1 MEAIKKRAGELQGDT
16 WFLENPTPAQ
26 REQRDVVSWNI
37 ELGANERLT
46 DPEHAVLLEE
56 LQCFM
61 RIMLTDPDGG
71 ARMAV
76 GSVHQS
82 MHVIGEFAKFV
93 IAHDVDSLAKFTR
106 ELSWEYVSHFEEKW
120 EEGGSLVGR
129 PREATFSSAHRVL
142 NLVRQIY
149 DQRHRMRQQGVGCI
163 SQAPFSGRTPYDVVT
178 NEIGLQKDGKLKPI
192 PDRVAIATLSE
203 AFKWVTE
210 RAGDVLALQDF
221 AIRAIADLP
230 YAAAN
235 DGIRKFVAEYEF
247 SIDPDTG
254 RPWRPPVTVCTRR
267 MLDGREGELSLIQS
281 LRRLILN
288 LVSACTICI
297 QGCTGLRAHELI
309 GFDAAKVKN
318 RLKCIER
325 RRSSDGLMEMFFVE
339 GISAKRSV
347 AKVQWL
353 FGSRPVGTNYTPA
366 PIRALETLDRL
377 LAPWR
382 GLGRRSSL
390 LVTFSE
396 AKGLPRQA
404 GSIGRFT
411 ASTLTNLQKE
421 FAADAL
427 ARATEMSASEIEFEA
442 MAIRAHRWRTT
453 FAHFVFSTSPRMLV
467 PLRDHFKHL
476 SEAYTDTG
484 YIGADASLLEDMEGE
499 RTQATAELMLRMTLG
514 RPVGAGSVQH
524 LVDRYRSELGASIEA
539 MSGATSLEKAV
550 ALVKSQDIR
559 LWKGAYATCFIGIL
573 PSESNCTARS
583 RSPVSLRV
591 APDFAMRSPDVCA
604 KCRCCLILPDQRD
617 YWQERLEKNKQVV
630 EENVRLGN
638 VLTTTSIAG
647 RRVKQCQSILKVLDR
662 IEATALG
669 GDGHAGN

>member
-1 MEAIKKRAGELQGDT
+1 MKSVKERAGELQGDT
-16 WFLENPTPAQ
+16 WVLENPTPAQ

-37 ELGANERLT
+37 ELGTKGRLT
-46 DPEHAVLLEE
+46 DPKHAVLLAE

-61 RIMLTDPDGG
+61 RVMLTDPDGG

-76 GSVHQS
+76 GSVHPS
-82 MHVIGEFAKFV
+82 MDSVGE
-93 IAHDVDSLAKFTR
+93 LAKFMLDHGATSLASFTSK
-106 ELSWEYVSHFEEKW
+106 LSWEYVSYFEEKW
-120 EEGGSLVGR
+120 EEGGLLVGR
-129 PREATFSSAHRVL
+129 PRKATFSSAYRVL
-142 NLVRQIY
+142 NIVRQIY
-149 DQRHRMRQQGVGCI
+149 DQRHRMREQGVGYI

-192 PDRVAIATLSE
+192 PGRVAIATLSE

-210 RAGDVLALQDF
+210 RADDVLALQDF
-221 AIRAIADLP
+221 ALRAIADLP
-230 YAAAN
+230 YAAGN
-235 DGIRKFVAEYEF
+235 DEIRKFVAEYEF
-247 SIDPDTG
+247 SLDPDTG
-254 RPWRPPVTVCTRR
+254 RPWRPAVTVCTRTT
-267 MLDGREGELSLIQS
+267 LDGRVVKLSLIQS

-309 GFDAAKVKN
+309 GLDAAKVKS

-366 PIRALETLDRL
+366 PIRAIETLDCL

-382 GLGRRSSL
+382 SLGRRNSL
-390 LVTFSE
+390 LVTFSKG
-396 AKGLPRQA
+396 KGLPRQA

-411 ASTLTNLQKE
+411 ASSLTSAQKE

-427 ARATEMSASEIEFEA
+427 ARTTEMSSSEIVLEA
-442 MAIRAHRWRTT
+442 RAIRAHRWRTT

-499 RTQATAELMLRMTLG
+499 RVQATAELMLQMSLG

-524 LVDRYRSELGASIEA
+524 LVDRHRDKLAASIEA
-539 MSGATSLEKAV
+539 MSGATSLEKAT

-559 LWKGAYATCFIGIL
+559 LWDGAYATCFIGIL
-573 PSESNCTARS
+573 PSGAKCAEKS
-583 RSPVSLRV
+583 RLPISLRL
-591 APDFAMRSPDVCA
+591 APNFAMRSPDVCA

-617 YWQERLEKNKQVV
+617 FWQERLEKNRQIV
-630 EENVRLGN
+630 EENVRLGSA
-638 VLTTTSIAG
+638 LTTTSIAG

-662 IEATALG
+662 IEATDPG
-669 GDGHAGN
+669 GDGRAES

>member
-1 MEAIKKRAGELQGDT
+1 METLTKHTGELQGNT

-26 REQRDVVSWNI
+26 REQRNIVFWNI
-37 ELGANERLT
+37 ELAANKRLT

-61 RIMLTDPDGG
+61 RVMLKDPDGG

-82 MHVIGEFAKFV
+82 MHVIGELAKFM
-93 IAHDVDSLAKFTR
+93 IAHGVDSLAEFTS
-106 ELSWEYVSHFEEKW
+106 ELSWEYVGHFEEKW

-149 DQRHRMRQQGVGCI
+149 DQRHRMRQQGVGYM
-163 SQAPFSGRTPYDVVT
+163 SEAPFSGRTPYDVVT

-210 RAGDVLALQDF
+210 RSDDVLALQDF
-221 AIRAIADLP
+221 ALRAIAGFP

-235 DGIRKFVAEYEF
+235 DEIRKFVAEYEF
-247 SIDPDTG
+247 SVDPDTG
-254 RPWRPPVTVCTRR
+254 RPWRPRVTVCART
-267 MLDGREGELSLIQS
+267 MLDGRVVELSLIQS

-297 QGCTGLRAHELI
+297 QGCSGLRAHELI
-309 GFDAAKVKN
+309 GLDAAKVKS

-339 GISAKRSV
+339 GISAKRSL

-353 FGSRPVGTNYTPA
+353 FGSRPVGTNYTPV
-366 PIRALETLDRL
+366 PIRALETLGRL

-382 GLGRRSSL
+382 SLGRRSSL

-396 AKGLPRQA
+396 ARGLPRQS

-427 ARATEMSASEIEFEA
+427 ARRTGMSASEIEFEA

-453 FAHFVFSTSPRMLV
+453 FAHFVFTTSPRMLV

-499 RTQATAELMLRMTLG
+499 ITQTTAELFLQMTLG

-524 LVDRYRSELGASIEA
+524 LVDRYRNELTARIKAMNGASP
-539 MSGATSLEKAV
+539 LEKAV
-550 ALVKSQDIR
+550 AFVKSQDIR
-559 LWKGAYATCFIGIL
+559 LWKGTYATCFIGIL
-573 PSESNCTARS
+573 PSGSNCAAKS
-583 RSPVSLRV
+583 RLPISLRN

-617 YWQERLEKNKQVV
+617 YWQDRLEKNKKIV
-630 EENVRLGN
+630 EENVRIGN
-638 VLTTTSIAG
+638 ALTITSIAG

-662 IEATALG
+662 IETTDPG